1 MRRRPSA
8 QDAGDPDRTAD
19 SKRCRQITER
29 RCEGDEEKREERVPE
44 SELRNFAEPED
55 RRRRPFAAAPERG
68 NESGESRKRD
78 RERRDREEKGRLRDH
93 ARMLG
98 VKRRIHARMSG
109 R

>member
-1 MRRRPSA
+1 MTTRPLA
-8 QDAGDPDRTAD
+8 QDEGDPDRTAD
-19 SKRCRQITER
+19 TKRCRQITER

-78 RERRDREEKGRLRDH
+78 RERRDRED
-93 ARMLG
+93 
-98 VKRRIHARMSG
+98 RIHARMSG